1 MNQPTRPPG
10 LLPEA
15 DSITIARYGPLRSSS
30 PGRSRQPHLSFLP
43 VAGCLL
49 WEEMKARSAM
59 TAAGTVPA
67 QRASN
72 EQQQRRSLFRFYAI
86 SLLAF
91 SRVRALHRSSSC
103 GRDGSRFEACHHP
116 SCTPQAP
123 MLRCQ
128 SKLSLLV
135 LLVGFRRCGALDGN
149 HCHINHHASKHR
161 IERSRPSKS
170 PTTRTTTT
178 TYAAIINT
186 ESVARH
192 LAWSATSKTPTES
205 DSARECERAQQR
217 SCV

>member
-1 MNQPTRPPG
+1 MF
-10 LLPEA
+10 LLVA
-15 DSITIARYGPLRSSS
+15 VPLVS
-30 PGRSRQPHLSFLP
+30 
-43 VAGCLL
+43 
-49 WEEMKARSAM
+49 
-59 TAAGTVPA
+59 
-67 QRASN
+67 
-72 EQQQRRSLFRFYAI
+72 

-91 SRVRALHRSSSC
+91 SRVRALHSSSSC

-135 LLVGFRRCGALDGN
+135 LLVGFRHCGALDGN

-178 TYAAIINT
+178 TYATIINT

-192 LAWSATSKTPTES
+192 LAWSAASKTPTES
-205 DSARECERAQQR
+205 DRESARTAVCDSRCALVCDMEQCKHFLTCTMPPMGPRGCSTPAGQTQEVIHARAGMV
-217 SCV
+217 SDAAEA